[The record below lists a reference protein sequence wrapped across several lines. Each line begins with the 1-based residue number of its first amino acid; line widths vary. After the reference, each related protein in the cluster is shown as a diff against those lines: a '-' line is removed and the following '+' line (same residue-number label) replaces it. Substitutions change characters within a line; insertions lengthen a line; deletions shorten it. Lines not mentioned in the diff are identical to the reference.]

1 MKQVLGLYRYVWL
14 VSGRA
19 QIILIALLVFMF
31 LLDLAP
37 LELQR
42 RIINGAVGHQ
52 PFTFL
57 TILCLVYVGAVLVQG
72 GTKLLFNVYRGSI
85 IETANQRLRL
95 EPRLVDI

>member
-1 MKQVLGLYRYVWL
+1 MKKVLGLYRYVWL

-19 QIILIALLVFMF
+19 QIILIALSVFMF

-52 PFTFL
+52 PFAFL
-57 TILCLVYVGAVLVQG
+57 ATLCLVYVGAVLVQS
-72 GTKLLFNVYRGSI
+72 GTKLL
-85 IETANQRLRL
+85 
-95 EPRLVDI
+95 PDCP

>member
-1 MKQVLGLYRYVWL
+1 MKKVLGLYRYVWL

-19 QIILIALLVFMF
+19 QIILIALSVFMF

-52 PFTFL
+52 PFAFL
-57 TILCLVYVGAVLVQG
+57 AILCLVYIGAVLVQG
-72 GTKLLFNVYRGSI
+72 GTKLLFYSMSTEARSSRRRTNDCGWNR
-85 IETANQRLRL
+85 A
-95 EPRLVDI
+95 